1 MTDGKQHVSIVICGH
16 VDAGKST
23 TTGHLIFDLGGIP
36 EREMEKLK
44 AEADALGK
52 GSFAFAFYMD
62 RQKEERERGVTI
74 ACTTKEFFT
83 ETKHYT
89 VIDAP
94 GHRDFIKNMI
104 TGASQ
109 ADVALLMVPA
119 DGNFL
124 TAIAKGNHKKGEVM
138 GQTRQHAVLINLLGV
153 KQLIV
158 GVNKMDCDVAKY
170 GQERYT
176 EVRDEM

>member
-1 MTDGKQHVSIVICGH
+1 MGGGMSDR
-16 VDAGKST
+16 
-23 TTGHLIFDLGGIP
+23 DLA
-36 EREMEKLK
+36 KLK
-44 AEADALGK
+44 KEAQELGK
-52 GSFAFAFYMD
+52 ESFLFAFFMD
-62 RQKEERERGVTI
+62 KGKDERERGVTI

-109 ADVALLMVPA
+109 ADVALLMVPS
-119 DGNFL
+119 DGNFAA
-124 TAIAKGNHKKGEVM
+124 AIAKGNHKAGEVQ
-138 GQTRQHAVLINLLGV
+138 GQTRQHALLINLLGV
-153 KQLIV
+153 KQLVV

-170 GQERYT
+170 SKERY
-176 EVRDEM
+176 DEISNEMALMLTK